1 MPADFDGA
9 LQGLDEMTHIG
20 ATTRSEI
27 LQQPELWADT
37 LTRAEKFGFDERN
50 FELPLIVTG
59 AGTSAYAAAAVAA
72 ALPNAR
78 AVPTTDLLTDYERY
92 FNAPGILLS
101 LARSG
106 NSPESVAV
114 VEKIQ
119 RTRPPVKQYAI
130 TCNPA
135 GQLARHSGVETLLLD
150 PRANDRSLVMT
161 GSFSNLALAGIALRR
176 LPELAS
182 ALPKII
188 SDADPKFTAYEAA
201 AQRIAARGFSR
212 AVILASGSL
221 MGAARE
227 AALKILEMT
236 AGQIAVFAETFLGL
250 RHGPMSFLREDTL
263 VLCFLSSSPATRRY
277 EYDLLAELGAKKIGY
292 IVAIAP
298 AANLDFVSAEQQ
310 IPALAP
316 DLPDTL
322 RTPFEIVFAQL
333 LGLHLSLNAG
343 LNPDNPSPAGIINRV
358 VQSFR
363 IYE

>member
-1 MPADFDGA
+1 
-9 LQGLDEMTHIG
+9 LDEMTNVG

-27 LQQPELWADT
+27 LQQPQLWADT
-37 LTRAEKFGFDERN
+37 IIRAERFGFDARDL
-50 FELPLIVTG
+50 ELPLIITG

-92 FNAPGILLS
+92 FDAPGILIS

-106 NSPESVAV
+106 DSPESVAV
-114 VEKIQ
+114 VEKIN
-119 RTRPPVKQYAI
+119 RFRPAVKQYAI
-130 TCNPA
+130 TCNAA
-135 GQLARHSGVETLLLD
+135 GRLARHPAVHTLLLD
-150 PRANDRSLVMT
+150 PRANDQSLVMT
-161 GSFSNLALAGIALRR
+161 SSFSNLALAGSALRR

-182 ALPKII
+182 ALPQINY
-188 SDADPKFTAYEAA
+188 DADRKFAALEAA

-212 AVILASGSL
+212 AVILASASL
-221 MGAARE
+221 IGAARE

-236 AGQIAVFAETFLGL
+236 AGQIPVLAETFLGL

-263 VLCFLSSSPATRRY
+263 VLCFLSASPATRRY
-277 EYDLLAELGAKKIGY
+277 EYDLLAEIGAKKIGY

-298 AANLDFVSAEQQ
+298 ADDLDLVPDEQQ

-316 DLPDTL
+316 DLPDAL

-333 LGLHLSLNAG
+333 LALRLSLDAG
-343 LNPDNPSPAGIINRV
+343 LDPDNPSAAGIINRV
-358 VQSFR
+358 VQGFR